1 LDFAVSQSVVLDPL
15 AAFVSGDE
23 IGASHWV
30 EVTQDMIN
38 QFGASTLDPDPMHID
53 PEWSRRHSPFKGAIA
68 FGFLTTSLLTHLL
81 YGATKAQ
88 NDRESTEFGY
98 PLNYG
103 FDRMRL
109 VSPVKAGAKVRGRFW
124 LKDRRQVKGG
134 RIVTCLRCEIE
145 GEEKLALI
153 ADWLFM
159 WAPAA
164 AK

>member
-1 LDFAVSQSVVLDPL
+1 MVSEIAVFDPL
-15 AAFVSGDE
+15 ADFAPGDE
-23 IGASHWV
+23 IGVSHWV
-30 EVTQDMIN
+30 QITQDMIN

-109 VSPVKAGAKVRGRFW
+109 VSPVRAGARVRGRFW

-134 RIVTCLRCEIE
+134 RIVNCLQCEIEIE
-145 GEEKLALI
+145 GEEKPALI
-153 ADWLFM
+153 ADWLSM
-159 WAPAA
+159 WVPAE

>member
-1 LDFAVSQSVVLDPL
+1 MSQIAVTDPL
-15 AAFVSGDE
+15 SGFAPGEE
-23 IGASHWV
+23 IGVSHWV
-30 EVTQDMIN
+30 EISQDMID

-53 PEWSRRHSPFKGAIA
+53 PEWSRLHSPFKGTIA

-81 YGATKAQ
+81 YGAMQLK

-124 LKDRRQVKGG
+124 LRERRQVKDG
-134 RIVTCLRCEIE
+134 RIVTCLKCEIEIE
-145 GEEKLALI
+145 GEDKPALI
-153 ADWLFM
+153 ADWLSM
-159 WAPAA
+159 WVPAE